1 MKKNNQISMVVFDW
15 AGTAELDVLKDMTTK
30 KYLEAGADM
39 VIDNIT
45 ELPMAI
51 EKINQMMAN
60 EE

>member
-1 MKKNNQISMVVFDW
+1 MNMIWLSISV
-15 AGTAELDVLKDMTTK
+15 AELDVLKDMNTK
-30 KYLEAGADM
+30 KYMEAGADM